1 MNATEAAQFARL
13 QSDNKLLRD
22 ENTRL
27 KAAGNADKLAKF
39 QKEADAARDRAVN
52 FAIKTIETKTME
64 MVAQHIAPTFNLP
77 PQAMIFRAFRDCLRL
92 STHFVDPARMVALYN
107 ALQHQ
112 NPNPDGSVP
121 SYEQLQ
127 ALVPP
132 SSLPPAPPQEFDP
145 TTLNTTRLPQR
156 EQALFN
162 ALARVWHRSKN
173 KPYPTEELTNDLL
186 PVLKSTEELRKSN
199 PEHPAPALVDELCEA
214 IDNNA
219 ADIGGSRPEQT
230 ILREALVS
238 FFPSRP
244 DTETELTENLDALKG
259 TDDAPQA

>member
-1 MNATEAAQFARL
+1 
-13 QSDNKLLRD
+13 
-22 ENTRL
+22 
-27 KAAGNADKLAKF
+27 
-39 QKEADAARDRAVN
+39 
-52 FAIKTIETKTME
+52 
-64 MVAQHIAPTFNLP
+64 
-77 PQAMIFRAFRDCLRL
+77 
-92 STHFVDPARMVALYN
+92 MVALYN

-173 KPYPTEELTNDLL
+173 KPYPTEELTNDLF